1 MTYRSVLVFLLATA
15 CSAPVA
21 QPTTISIAREVHPV
35 TVFTHC
41 GFYEVDFAGMRWTP
55 SSIERGS
62 MPEGTDSMATEGT
75 FELIGPDELL
85 LRANSGLEVSFM
97 AAPADL
103 EPVPA
108 CD

>member
-1 MTYRSVLVFLLATA
+1 MTHRFAFAFLIMTA
-15 CSAPVA
+15 CSAPIV
-21 QPTTISIAREVHPV
+21 QPTTTSVGEQHAA

-41 GFYEVDFAGMRWTP
+41 GFYEVDFAGMSWTP

-75 FELIGPDELL
+75 FELIGPDEALF
-85 LRANSGLEVSFM
+85 RANSGLEVRFKL
-97 AAPADL
+97 APADL
-103 EPVPA
+103 EPVPG